1 MYELFTNTKSDL
13 GIKNEFIV
21 DEDAREEF
29 KALPEEEKERLG
41 YERMLHRKLG
51 DLVRQVDRTV
61 GKYTT
66 VAVCAIEKYFLLLFR
81 IHDAPSRST
90 LARNKEKLRQELAQK
105 KRENRNVDPL
115 CLTKHE
121 EEKLDRVSSMV
132 AILEVM
138 ETEISKMVQQL
149 EEIEEEDQICKQLLV
164 PPRHSE
170 NESEGALMQN
180 DGETNAKSEEEG
192 TTDSPEGV
200 DTPKAVVEQE
210 EVAHGDTNKTTSDDP
225 SETSQLVL
233 SVDDLQKKEQ
243 REIQKM
249 AIVEAILLCLQQTQ
263 PLRDNIAQ
271 LTKSLYIFRADTS
284 ADKIVCEVSGNFMS
298 VSLPTP
304 DSLLMHAFLLIKSH
318 LCLFEKNVIYHRR
331 SHVMQRKELQ
341 RIMQENNMWVG
352 RQCEPNWRN

>member
-1 MYELFTNTKSDL
+1 
-13 GIKNEFIV
+13 
-21 DEDAREEF
+21 
-29 KALPEEEKERLG
+29 
-41 YERMLHRKLG
+41 
-51 DLVRQVDRTV
+51 LVSAV
-61 GKYTT
+61 
-66 VAVCAIEKYFLLLFR
+66 VAVCVIKNKYFVLLFR

-90 LARNKEKLRQELAQK
+90 SARNKEKLRQELAQK

-132 AILEVM
+132 ATLEVM

-149 EEIEEEDQICKQLLV
+149 EEIEEEDQICKQQ

-170 NESEGALMQN
+170 NESEGTLMLN
-180 DGETNAKSEEEG
+180 DGETKAKSVEEG
-192 TTDSPEGV
+192 TKDASEGV
-200 DTPKAVVEQE
+200 DTPKAVLEQE
-210 EVAHGDTNKTTSDDP
+210 EVAHSDTNKTTSDDP
-225 SETSQLVL
+225 SETSQLVS

-243 REIQKM
+243 REQQKM

-298 VSLPTP
+298 VSPPTP
-304 DSLLMHAFLLIKSH
+304 FILYSCMHF
-318 LCLFEKNVIYHRR
+318 F
-331 SHVMQRKELQ
+331 
-341 RIMQENNMWVG
+341 
-352 RQCEPNWRN
+352 